1 MLTVTGT
8 ERTVFIALIAKLK
21 TQLHEP
27 FEHFR
32 TRSKFTYQPYSP
44 SCERMMAA

>member
-1 MLTVTGT
+1 MLTVTSA
-8 ERTVFIALIAKLK
+8 ERTVLTALIAMLK

-32 TRSKFTYQPYSP
+32 TRSKTYQPCS
-44 SCERMMAA
+44 